1 MNIIAKE
8 FTRITS
14 DIQKA
19 QTVATYRAL
28 NKALSKTNTA
38 FLREAAQNLGVPTK
52 TIRNRFFQRKAN
64 SKNLTA
70 YVSYGVQ
77 FGLSYEFL
85 KPKIKLVSQG
95 KGKQKKKKP
104 TLSVKLPE
112 GRTQLTNAWLWQT
125 KSGKQLVLE
134 RKGKARK
141 PTRTKRLNLLPY
153 APSTDSL
160 NDFFFSDFQ
169 KQFDSQ
175 LQYEIS
181 KRTL

>member
-1 MNIIAKE
+1 MSNIAKE
-8 FTRITS
+8 FTRLTA

-19 QTVATYRAL
+19 QNVAVFRSINRAL
-28 NKALSKTNTA
+28 AKTQTQ
-38 FLREAAQNLGVPTK
+38 FLKQAAQSLGVPTK

-85 KPKIKLVSQG
+85 KPKVKFISTG
-95 KGKQKKKKP
+95 KGKNKKKKP
-104 TLSVKLPE
+104 TLSVKMPE

-134 RKGKARK
+134 RKGKART
-141 PTRTKRLNLLPY
+141 PTRTKRLNIVPY
-153 APSTDSL
+153 SPSTDSL
-160 NDFFFSDFQ
+160 NDFFFSDFE
-169 KQFDSQ
+169 KQFASQ
-175 LQYEIS
+175 LQYELT
-181 KRTL
+181 KRT